1 MSYWQF
7 SPIPN
12 IEESNFN
19 KILERFY
26 NLKVAGLIRENIQNS
41 LDGRLLGSEGP
52 VTVLHY
58 NRHDQKERRPWD

>member
-7 SPIPN
+7 SLIPN

-41 LDGRLLGSEGP
+41 LDGRLLSNGGP
-52 VTVLHY
+52 VKFSIKTGTI
-58 NRHDQKERRPWD
+58 K